1 MDPHTTNPRV
11 TELAAAPI
19 VPRDANEFIQQQL
32 DERLR
37 TIEREFTAHAISFSG
52 PLNFGVDD
60 LIRTAIEKRHGEA
73 PARRKLV
80 VILTTTGGYIEVVQ
94 RIVAVFRTHYGLVDF
109 IVPNHAFSAGTVL
122 AMSGDAIYMDY
133 YSTLGPIDP
142 QVENLKGRHVPALG
156 YLERY
161 NELMDKAATPSA
173 LNMAELEILLSFDQ
187 GELYQFDHA
196 REQSVELLKEWLVK
210 YKFKNWKRTETRK
223 AKVTKQMKIARA
235 EAIARSLNDTKKW
248 HVHGN
253 GISMDVLSKDL
264 KLLINDFGEDE
275 NTSGIIRAYHDL
287 LTDYLTKI
295 QLQSG
300 LVHVNGRFR
309 PFA

>member
-1 MDPHTTNPRV
+1 MDPHTNPRV
-11 TELAAAPI
+11 PETAAAPI
-19 VPRDANEFIQQQL
+19 LPRDANEFIQQQL

-37 TIEREFTAHAISFSG
+37 TIERKFAAHAIGFSG
-52 PLNFGVDD
+52 PLNFGIDD
-60 LIRTAIEKRHGEA
+60 LIRTAIEKRHSEA

-94 RIVAVFRTHYGLVDF
+94 RIVAVFRAHYDLVDF
-109 IVPNHAFSAGTVL
+109 IVPNFAFSAGTVL

-142 QVENLKGRHVPALG
+142 QVENTKGRHVPALG

-161 NELMDKAATPSA
+161 NELIDKAATPGA
-173 LNMAELEILLSFDQ
+173 LNMAELQILLSFDQ
-187 GELYQFDHA
+187 AELYQFEQE

-210 YKFKNWKRTETRK
+210 YKFKNWKKTETRK
-223 AKVTKQMKIARA
+223 AKVTTRMKMARA

-248 HVHGN
+248 HVHGS
-253 GISMDVLSKDL
+253 GISMDVLSRDL

-275 NTSGIIRAYHDL
+275 NTSGTIRAYNDL
-287 LTDYLTKI
+287 LSDYMTRI
-295 QLQSG
+295 QLQG
-300 LVHVNGRFR
+300 GMVHVNGQFQ